1 MKLRSVR
8 ALRSIGL
15 VAATVVLGLAA
26 CSDGAAGLLF
36 LSDGVKLQAGQTCA
50 VVEADIQG
58 LPAFSRGV
66 MDLAIT
72 NQYRLLLRYRNGTGD
87 DQSLRTATL
96 HLDLGKFT
104 PSAKAILPGL
114 PADKPSSLALGYK
127 YATEGVQIPVSGGVL
142 PNEWGVVEIPILPEE
157 VGTLLATKMMKL
169 AETHPVSAYA
179 PEVVVVATLTI
190 HAVASGGG
198 SDASNEFTFPVE
210 LCWGCLMAPDAEPR
224 PSACRPGQDD
234 LTDQASCPLVAL
246 HPDSCRVSV
255 PDGPDASGGEL
266 PMEDL
271 PGGDTAEI

>member
-1 MKLRSVR
+1 MTHSSVR

-15 VAATVVLGLAA
+15 VAATVVAGFTA
-26 CSDGAAGLLF
+26 CGDSQGLF
-36 LSDGVKLQAGQTCA
+36 LSDGVKLQTGSTCDL
-50 VVEADIQG
+50 VEADIQG
-58 LPAFSRGV
+58 LPVLSRGV

-72 NQYRLLLRYRNGTGD
+72 NQYRLLLRYRNRSGD

-104 PSAKAILPGL
+104 PAAKATLPGL
-114 PADKPSSLALGYK
+114 PADKASSLALGYK

-169 AETHPVSAYA
+169 VETYSASNA

-190 HAVASGGG
+190 HAMASGSG
-198 SDASNEFTFPVE
+198 SNASNEFSFPVE
-210 LCWGCLMAPDAEPR
+210 LCWGCLMAPDAQPR
-224 PSACRPGQDD
+224 ASACRPGQDD
-234 LTDQASCPLVAL
+234 VTDQATCPLVAV
-246 HPDSCRVSV
+246 HPESCQVSL
-255 PDGPDASGGEL
+255 PDGPDAQGGEL

-271 PGGDTAEI
+271 PGGDTADS